1 MGKNSSIL
9 LLALIEDILDL
20 SKMEAGTFRIHNT
33 EFNIPQLVDQIN
45 DIFGIQCQ
53 HKKIKLILDIE
64 PILENERVFS
74 DESRIKQVLL
84 NVMSN
89 AVKFTFAGSITV
101 SIFSEYRRHLKTLV
115 FVIKDTGLGIKDEDK
130 PKLFSLFGMVSEVKG
145 LNPNGSG
152 IGLTVCQKYL
162 ERLGGGISLDSEFG
176 TGTTVTFWVPYA
188 NYEESKSNKIISH
201 VRTFEKFRDFNNF
214 SHTFLYILSKKI
226 TNTQKVKY

>member
-1 MGKNSSIL
+1 MIDIHSKNIQKFIKMGKNSSIL

-20 SKMEAGTFRIHNT
+20 SKMEAGTFSIHNT
-33 EFNIPQLVDQIN
+33 EFSIPQLMDQIS

-53 HKKIKLILDIE
+53 SKKLKFIIDIE
-64 PILENERVFS
+64 PILQNERVFS

-84 NVMSN
+84 NIMSN

-101 SIFSEYRRHLKTLV
+101 SISLELRRQLKKLV
-115 FVIKDTGLGIKDEDK
+115 FTIKDTGLGIKDEDK

-162 ERLGGGISLDSEFG
+162 ERLGGGIFNLIVLKVQMWLSYCSSFG
-176 TGTTVTFWVPYA
+176 R
-188 NYEESKSNKIISH
+188 S
-201 VRTFEKFRDFNNF
+201 R
-214 SHTFLYILSKKI
+214 L
-226 TNTQKVKY
+226 VKRVF

>member
-20 SKMEAGTFRIHNT
+20 SKMEAGTFSIHNT
-33 EFNIPQLVDQIN
+33 EFSIPQLMDQIS

-53 HKKIKLILDIE
+53 QKKIKLIFDIE
-64 PILENERVFS
+64 PCFQNERVFS
-74 DESRIKQVLL
+74 DENRIKQVLL
-84 NVMSN
+84 NIMSN
-89 AVKFTFAGSITV
+89 AVKFTFMGSITV
-101 SIFSEYRRHLKTLV
+101 SISLELRRQLKKLV
-115 FVIKDTGLGIKDEDK
+115 FTIKDTGLGIKEEDK

-176 TGTTVTFWVPYA
+176 TGTTVTFWVPYK
-188 NYEESKSNKIISH
+188 NCEENKNKEIVSDVSKILKIFTYSLYFPYAFLDIPLLE
-201 VRTFEKFRDFNNF
+201 RLLTFDK
-214 SHTFLYILSKKI
+214 
-226 TNTQKVKY
+226 